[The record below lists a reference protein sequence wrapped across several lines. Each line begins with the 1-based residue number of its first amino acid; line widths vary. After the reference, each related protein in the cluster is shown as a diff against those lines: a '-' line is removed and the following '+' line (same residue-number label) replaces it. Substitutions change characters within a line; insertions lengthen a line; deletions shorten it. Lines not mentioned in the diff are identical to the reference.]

1 MKSRIQKHLE
11 KILIVVAFTAVL
23 VGCSSTP
30 ERVDELEQAR
40 SLVQQVE
47 ASPDAG
53 RLAADDI
60 VAAHE
65 ALRRADRLAEGK
77 GSVGEIQNEAYLARR
92 HAEIAQQHIERGRA
106 AAAMQEAEAERQRVL
121 LQAREQQAAAEAQR
135 AQLARQQAEQEAQ
148 QARLEAE
155 RLQTELRDLQ
165 ARQSDRGLVVTL
177 GDVLFDTGRA
187 TLRAGAMSGIQ
198 RLAEFLV
205 KTPGRTV
212 TIEGHTDSVGS
223 EALNQTLSEN
233 RASAVRNELMSRGVS
248 AARITTVG
256 LGETRPVATNDTPA
270 GRQQNRRVEVIVSNP
285 PEMTPTGSSS
295 TP

>member
-1 MKSRIQKHLE
+1 
-11 KILIVVAFTAVL
+11 

-135 AQLARQQAEQEAQ
+135 AQLARQQAEQEA
-148 QARLEAE
+148 
-155 RLQTELRDLQ
+155 
-165 ARQSDRGLVVTL
+165 
-177 GDVLFDTGRA
+177 
-187 TLRAGAMSGIQ
+187 
-198 RLAEFLV
+198 
-205 KTPGRTV
+205 
-212 TIEGHTDSVGS
+212 
-223 EALNQTLSEN
+223 
-233 RASAVRNELMSRGVS
+233 
-248 AARITTVG
+248 
-256 LGETRPVATNDTPA
+256 
-270 GRQQNRRVEVIVSNP
+270 
-285 PEMTPTGSSS
+285 
-295 TP
+295 

>member
-1 MKSRIQKHLE
+1 MKSRMQKHLE

-47 ASPDAG
+47 ASPEAG
-53 RLAADDI
+53 RHAADDI

-65 ALRRADRLAEGK
+65 ALRRADRLVEGN
-77 GSVGEIQNEAYLARR
+77 GSPAEIQDEAYLARR
-92 HAEIAQQHIERGRA
+92 HAEIAQLHIERGRA
-106 AAAMQEAEAERQRVL
+106 AAAMQESEAERQRVL

-148 QARLEAE
+148 QARLETE

-165 ARQSDRGLVVTL
+165 ARQSDRGLVLTL

-212 TIEGHTDSVGS
+212 IIEGHTDSVGS

-233 RASAVRNELMSRGVS
+233 RASAVGNELMSRGVN
-248 AARITTVG
+248 AARITTLG
-256 LGETRPVATNDTPA
+256 LGETRPVASNDTPA

-285 PEMTPTGSSS
+285 PETPTGSSS